1 MFLYIAKLGG
11 PSKSIQMYSHCPY
24 PFHKVTTELLKHVE
38 LLHVNCCNFITSSTS
53 DQYRV
58 KDAMHK
64 LVPILFSLN
73 AGPQY

>member
-1 MFLYIAKLGG
+1 MFLYIAKLDG
-11 PSKSIQMYSHCPY
+11 PSKSIQMYSHCPC
-24 PFHKVTTELLKHVE
+24 PFHKVITELLKHVE
-38 LLHVNCCNFITSSTS
+38 LLNCWNFIRSSTS

-64 LVPILFSLN
+64 LVPYFFLLN